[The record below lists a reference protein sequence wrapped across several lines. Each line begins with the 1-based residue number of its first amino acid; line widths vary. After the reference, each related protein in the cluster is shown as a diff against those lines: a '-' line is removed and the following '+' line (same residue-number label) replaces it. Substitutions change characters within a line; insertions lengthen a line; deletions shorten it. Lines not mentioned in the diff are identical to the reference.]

1 MKKDCTAYNSI
12 DFLKDEI
19 FFRWQLFHS
28 EEDELFWQSWIQ
40 NYPHKQNVIQEAI
53 RLFSSLKMN
62 DEHFSYEEKSVIL
75 NNIHKRIL
83 QKKKQQHIYYLSAAA
98 CVALLVVFTV
108 FKTDLGGSRGK
119 YMIAQAD
126 VPEASQEIQLVLSDE
141 KVLSFKHDA
150 DITYNSKGEV
160 FVNSEDCQH
169 APMKKVYQGKTQWN
183 TLIVPKGKR
192 SSLKLADGSKVWVN
206 AGTTL
211 KFPTIFNSK
220 KRELFVEGEIYIQ
233 VTRNEHAPFL
243 VNTKRFTVSVL
254 GTRFNVSA
262 YAGDSLQSVVLEE
275 GSVEVIPASRSL
287 QKIKLKPDQ
296 MLQVDRNS
304 YNVQAVDVYDYICW
318 KDELVQFKSEPLP
331 AVLSRLGKY
340 YGVAITY
347 DSSVRNLKCTGKLV
361 LFDDV
366 EDVLKVIAKSVPII
380 VEKRGDQI
388 YIGKVR
394 S

>member
-1 MKKDCTAYNSI
+1 MNKDFATYSPV
-12 DFLKDEI
+12 DFLKDEL
-19 FFRWQLFHS
+19 FLRWQLFHS
-28 EEDELFWQSWIQ
+28 EEDDLFWQSCMQ
-40 NYPHKQNVIQEAI
+40 DSPEKQIVIQEAI
-53 RLFSSLKMN
+53 RLFSFFKMN
-62 DEHFSYEEKSVIL
+62 EEHFSFEEKNVIL
-75 NNIHKRIL
+75 NNIYKKANQR
-83 QKKKQQHIYYLSAAA
+83 KKKQYLYYLSAAA
-98 CVALLVVFTV
+98 CIALLVVFTV
-108 FKTDLGGSRGK
+108 FKTGLWGDYGK
-119 YMIAQAD
+119 EMTAQAKF
-126 VPEASQEIQLVLSDE
+126 PGNSREIQLVLSNE
-141 KVLSFKHDA
+141 KVLNFKHDA
-150 DITYNSKGEV
+150 NITFNDKGEV
-160 FVNSEDCQH
+160 LVNSENSQ
-169 APMKKVYQGKTQWN
+169 PTSMKVNQGKAQWN
-183 TLIVPKGKR
+183 KLIVPKGKR
-192 SSLKLADGSKVWVN
+192 SFLTLADGSKVWVN

-211 KFPTIFNSK
+211 KFPTSFSSQ
-220 KRELFVEGEIYIQ
+220 KRELFVDGEIYIQ
-233 VTRNEHAPFL
+233 VTRNEQVPFL

-287 QKIKLKPDQ
+287 KKIKLKPDQ

-340 YGVAITY
+340 YGVPITY

-366 EDVLKVIAKSVPII
+366 EDVLRVIAKSVPII